1 MEKIKPAA
9 IPILF
14 AFLVLF
20 LMLSCSGP
28 QRQQTQPRGIY
39 HLVKKNETIWAIAR
53 AYRVN
58 LKDLA
63 ESNNIT
69 DIHTIKEGSVIFI
82 PNASQVINDIAVR
95 EKAATTATDIK
106 DKKDGSDHAKKIT
119 GKDGEETAKEVI
131 SAPVVIEKK
140 EVPPVTPL
148 PKTQK
153 PKVAPG
159 EEIPTSEVSRTRK
172 TPVEKNE
179 PVEKATPLTEEKIQ
193 TDKNSFIWPVRG
205 TVKSNFGIQPNK
217 TNNNW
222 IKIVARK
229 GTKVKAAAAG
239 TVIFSSPLQVFGETI
254 IIRHKNNYS
263 TVYTHLKKRYAPT
276 DKYVKKGEPIALL
289 GETDDDG
296 DSYINFEIR
305 FKGKARNPLQFL
317 P

>member
-1 MEKIKPAA
+1 MEKIKPAS
-9 IPILF
+9 IPVLF
-14 AFLVLF
+14 VFLILF

-28 QRQQTQPRGIY
+28 QLQQTQPRGIY

-69 DIHTIKEGSVIFI
+69 DINTIKEGSVIFI

-131 SAPVVIEKK
+131 PAPVVIEKK
-140 EVPPVTPL
+140 EAPPVTPF

-153 PKVAPG
+153 PKVAFS
-159 EEIPTSEVSRTRK
+159 EEIPPSEVTRTRK
-172 TPVEKNE
+172 TPGEK
-179 PVEKATPLTEEKIQ
+179 VTPLIEEKIQ

-254 IIRHKNNYS
+254 IIRHKNNFS